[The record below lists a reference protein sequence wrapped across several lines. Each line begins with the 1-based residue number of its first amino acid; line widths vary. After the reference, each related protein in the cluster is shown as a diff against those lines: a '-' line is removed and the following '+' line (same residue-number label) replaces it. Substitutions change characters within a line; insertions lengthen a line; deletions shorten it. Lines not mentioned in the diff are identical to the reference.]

1 MLSLPMFTNLIK
13 KENRKNNK
21 NMIKP
26 SFYRYN
32 YNEVLDWNIIL
43 TSFQFIVHSILN
55 QNKWSQYPW
64 WLKGFVH
71 KFGIRFSKK
80 KFLSVLVNKL
90 ICCITHLTG
99 EDLREKLECTIVSF
113 LFVKHPND
121 DFHLILMCG

>member
-21 NMIKP
+21 NMINAL
-26 SFYRYN
+26 FYRYN
-32 YNEVLDWNIIL
+32 CNEVLDWNIIL

-80 KFLSVLVNKL
+80 NSFQYWLHYTSNGRGPSRETRMHDSFLSFCKRSKWRFSSDIDVR
-90 ICCITHLTG
+90 IS
-99 EDLREKLECTIVSF
+99 RRQ
-113 LFVKHPND
+113 
-121 DFHLILMCG
+121 